1 MSTAT
6 TRGEAPFERF
16 LPWNLPGLLFPRR
29 AARKKA
35 RAARAEAE
43 LLLAANRDLFPADL
57 SADLAAAAARLKAA
71 PRRERTA
78 ADLAAAVAAENP
90 VLERARAAAPKR
102 VAPGLTA
109 LVETLV
115 VAFGVAMPFRAY
127 FLQPFKIPTGSMQ
140 PTLYGRH
147 SEKADEPGFF
157 DHAPLS
163 WAKWLLT
170 GRTWVDVVAHE
181 NGTLS
186 RRYDRE
192 NDPGLFIL
200 SVAGETYKI
209 PSDACERGEIVPVRF
224 GTGPI
229 AADNPLAAHLA
240 AQARRVRKGERLW
253 SGYVVSG
260 DQVFVNRLL
269 WNLRP
274 PKRDEIVVFA
284 TGGRAV
290 CTAPAAVAADAAGP
304 VRATRIPFFGLSLYA
319 VDTPIPGL
327 PPAEHYIKRLV
338 GLPGETISIEHPRLL
353 VDGKPA
359 EGSFGIDREAA
370 MGPSESGPAYAGY
383 HNVHDDGMPPTDP
396 RLPPPYLGAASD
408 SVALGDEYLPMG
420 DNTKNS
426 FDGRYW
432 GPVPRR
438 QMLGPACCVYW
449 PLSVRWGRVR

>member
-1 MSTAT
+1 MNAAL
-6 TRGEAPFERF
+6 RPFAELVR
-16 LPWNLPGLLFPRR
+16 RR

-35 RAARAEAE
+35 KAARAEAE
-43 LLLAANRDLFPADL
+43 LLLAANRDLFPEDL
-57 SADLAAAAARLKAA
+57 KSDLAAAAGRLKDAR
-71 PRRERTA
+71 RRERGA
-78 ADLAAAVAAENP
+78 AGLAAAVAAEEP

-102 VAPGLTA
+102 RAPGLA
-109 LVETLV
+109 SFVETLV

-147 SEKADEPGFF
+147 SEKADAPDFF
-157 DHAPLS
+157 DRAPLS

-181 NGTLS
+181 NGTLAIRS
-186 RRYDRE
+186 DRE
-192 NDPGLFIL
+192 NDPGLAIL

-209 PSDACERGEIVPVRF
+209 PTDAFDRGELDRTRF
-224 GTGPI
+224 GAGPF
-229 AADNPLAAHLA
+229 AADNPLARLA

-274 PKRDEIVVFA
+274 PARDEIVVFA

-290 CTAPAAVAADAAGP
+290 TTDPAAVAGDRPA
-304 VRATRIPFFGLSLYA
+304 RATRIPFFGLSLYA

-338 GLPGETISIEHPRLL
+338 GLPGETVSVDHPRLL
-353 VDGKPA
+353 VDGRPV
-359 EGSFGIDREAA
+359 EGRFGIDRETA
-370 MGPSESGPAYAGY
+370 MGPSETGPDYAGW
-383 HNVHDDGMPPTDP
+383 HNVLDDGMPPVGPGTP
-396 RLPPPYLGAASD
+396 VRLD
-408 SVALGDEYLPMG
+408 SPADAIALGDEYLPLC

-426 FDGRYW
+426 YDGRYW

>member
-1 MSTAT
+1 MSTTT
-6 TRGEAPFERF
+6 TRGAF
-16 LPWNLPGLLFPRR
+16 LPGNLIGALFRRR
-29 AARKKA
+29 AARKRA
-35 RAARAEAE
+35 RGARSEAE
-43 LLLAANRDLFPADL
+43 LLLAMNRDLFPADL

-71 PRRERTA
+71 LRRERTA
-78 ADLAAAVAAENP
+78 AGLAAATDAEKP
-90 VLERARAAAPKR
+90 LLERARAAAPKR
-102 VAPGLTA
+102 VSPGLTA

-147 SEKADEPGFF
+147 SEKADAPGFF

-181 NGTLS
+181 SGTLS

-192 NDPGLFIL
+192 NDPGLMIL

-209 PSDACERGEIVPVRF
+209 PSDAFERGEIDPERF

-229 AADNPLAAHLA
+229 AADNPLAARLA

-290 CTAPAAVAADAAGP
+290 CTDPAAVAADAAGP
-304 VRATRIPFFGLSLYA
+304 VRATRIPFFGFTFYA

-370 MGPSESGPAYAGY
+370 MGASETGPAYAGY
-383 HNVHDDGMPPTDP
+383 HNVLDDGMPMPDP
-396 RLPPPYLGAASD
+396 RLPPPYLGSPTD
-408 SVALGDEYLPMG
+408 SIALGDEYLPMG

>member
-1 MSTAT
+1 MN
-6 TRGEAPFERF
+6 APHSRLERF
-16 LPWNLPGLLFPRR
+16 LPWNLPRTLFPRR
-29 AARKKA
+29 AARKRA

-43 LLLAANRDLFPADL
+43 LLLAMNRDLFPEDL
-57 SADLAAAAARLKAA
+57 KADLAAAAGRLKAA

-78 ADLAAAVAAENP
+78 AGLAAAIKAEEP
-90 VLERARAAAPKR
+90 LLERARAAAPKR

-147 SEKADEPGFF
+147 TERAEEPGFF
-157 DHAPLS
+157 DRAPLS

-181 NGTLS
+181 SGTLALRS
-186 RRYDRE
+186 DRE
-192 NDPGLFIL
+192 NDPGLVIL

-209 PSDACERGEIVPVRF
+209 PTDAFDRGEIDRTRF
-224 GTGPI
+224 RVDMP
-229 AADNPLAAHLA
+229 DNPLAARSA
-240 AQARRVRKGERLW
+240 AEARRVRKGERLW

-284 TGGRAV
+284 TGGRSV
-290 CTAPAAVAADAAGP
+290 TTDPAAVAAGAAGP
-304 VRATRIPFFGLSLYA
+304 TRATRIPFFGLSLYA

-338 GLPGETISIEHPRLL
+338 GLPGETISIDHPNLL

-370 MGPSESGPAYAGY
+370 MGASKSGPAYAGY
-383 HNVHDDGMPPTDP
+383 HNVLDKGMPTPDP
-396 RLPPPYLGAASD
+396 RLPPPYLGSPSD
-408 SVALGDEYLPMG
+408 SIVLGDEYLPMG

-449 PLSVRWGRVR
+449 PLSVRWGRIR

>member
-1 MSTAT
+1 MNAAL
-6 TRGEAPFERF
+6 RPFAEFFR
-16 LPWNLPGLLFPRR
+16 RR
-29 AARKKA
+29 AARK
-35 RAARAEAE
+35 RAKSARAEAE
-43 LLLAANRDLFPADL
+43 LLLAANRDLYPADL
-57 SADLAAAAARLKAA
+57 RADLAAAAARLKAA
-71 PRRERTA
+71 PKRERNA
-78 ADLAAAVAAENP
+78 AGLAAAVAAEGP
-90 VLERARAAAPKR
+90 VLGRARAAAPKR
-102 VAPGLTA
+102 LAPGLTS

-147 SEKADEPGFF
+147 SERADQPGFF

-181 NGTLS
+181 SGTLS

-192 NDPGLFIL
+192 SDPGLLIL

-209 PSDACERGEIVPVRF
+209 PSDAFERGEIDPERF

-229 AADNPLAAHLA
+229 AADNPLAARLA
-240 AQARRVRKGERLW
+240 SQARRVRKGERLW

-290 CTAPAAVAADAAGP
+290 CTDPAAAAAETAGP
-304 VRATRIPFFGLSLYA
+304 VRTTRIPFFGFSLHA

-338 GLPGETISIEHPRLL
+338 GMPGETIAIDPPRLL
-353 VDGKPA
+353 ADGRPV
-359 EGSFGIDREAA
+359 EGCFGIDREAA
-370 MGPSESGPAYAGY
+370 MGASETGPAYAGY
-383 HNVHDDGMPPTDP
+383 HNVLDPGMPPVGPATPLRLGRPTDE
-396 RLPPPYLGAASD
+396 L
-408 SVALGDEYLPMG
+408 ALGDEYLPMG
-420 DNTKNS
+420 DNTRNS
-426 FDGRYW
+426 YDGRYW

>member
-1 MSTAT
+1 MNAAV
-6 TRGEAPFERF
+6 RPFAEFFR
-16 LPWNLPGLLFPRR
+16 RR

-35 RAARAEAE
+35 KSARAEAA
-43 LLLAANRDLFPADL
+43 LLLAANRDLFPEDL
-57 SADLAAAAARLKAA
+57 KADLAAAAERLGAAR
-71 PRRERTA
+71 RRERTA
-78 ADLAAAVAAENP
+78 AGLAAALASEEP

-147 SEKADEPGFF
+147 SEKADAPDFF
-157 DHAPLS
+157 DRAPLS

-181 NGTLS
+181 SGTLS

-192 NDPGLFIL
+192 NDPGLMIL

-209 PSDACERGEIVPVRF
+209 PSDAFERGEIDPERF
-224 GTGPI
+224 GAGPI
-229 AADNPLAAHLA
+229 AADNPLAARLA
-240 AQARRVRKGERLW
+240 AQTRRVRKGERLW

-290 CTAPAAVAADAAGP
+290 TTDPASVAADAAGP
-304 VRATRIPFFGLSLYA
+304 VRATRIPFFGFSLYA

-338 GLPGETISIEHPRLL
+338 GLPGETVSVDHPRLL
-353 VDGKPA
+353 VDGRPV
-359 EGSFGIDREAA
+359 EGCFGIDREAA
-370 MGPSESGPAYAGY
+370 MGASETGPAYAGY
-383 HNVHDDGMPPTDP
+383 RNVLDGGMPAVGPGTP
-396 RLPPPYLGAASD
+396 VRLGSSGDAI
-408 SVALGDEYLPMG
+408 ALGDEYLPMG

-426 FDGRYW
+426 YDGRYW

>member
-1 MSTAT
+1 MNAAF
-6 TRGEAPFERF
+6 RFFAERF
-16 LPWNLPGLLFPRR
+16 RLR

-35 RAARAEAE
+35 KAARGEAQ
-43 LLLAANRDLFPADL
+43 LLLAANRDLFPEDL
-57 SADLAAAAARLKAA
+57 KSDLAASAARLKSAR
-71 PRRERTA
+71 RRERTA
-78 ADLAAAVAAENP
+78 AGLAAAVAAEDR

-147 SEKADEPGFF
+147 SEKADAPDFF
-157 DHAPLS
+157 DRAPLS

-186 RRYDRE
+186 IRYDRD
-192 NDPGLFIL
+192 NDPGLVLL

-209 PSDACERGEIVPVRF
+209 PSDAFDRGEIDSSRF
-224 GTGPI
+224 APGPI
-229 AADNPLAAHLA
+229 AADNPLAARLA
-240 AQARRVRKGERLW
+240 AQARRVRRGERLW
-253 SGYVVSG
+253 SGYVISG

-284 TGGRAV
+284 TGGRA
-290 CTAPAAVAADAAGP
+290 TTTDPAAETAAAGGAS
-304 VRATRIPFFGLSLYA
+304 RATRVPFFGLSLYA
-319 VDTPIPGL
+319 LDTPIPGL

-338 GLPGETISIEHPRLL
+338 GLPGETVSIDHPRLL
-353 VDGKPA
+353 VDGKPV
-359 EGSFGIDREAA
+359 EGCFGIAREEA
-370 MGPSESGPAYAGY
+370 MGDSETGPAYAGY
-383 HNVHDDGMPPTDP
+383 HNILDPGMPPVSP
-396 RLPPPYLGAASD
+396 QSPVRLGTPSD
-408 SVALGDEYLPMG
+408 SIALGDEYLPMG

-426 FDGRYW
+426 YDGRYW

>member
-1 MSTAT
+1 MSA
-6 TRGEAPFERF
+6 APSGF
-16 LPWNLPGLLFPRR
+16 LRVPAELLRRR

-43 LLLAANRDLFPADL
+43 LLLAANRDLFPEGL
-57 SADLAAAAARLKAA
+57 KADLAAEAARLREAS
-71 PRRERTA
+71 RRERTA
-78 ADLAAAVAAENP
+78 AGLAAAVAAGKP
-90 VLERARAAAPKR
+90 VLERARAAAPR
-102 VAPGLTA
+102 RLAPGLTS

-147 SEKADEPGFF
+147 SEKADEPDFF

-181 NGTLS
+181 GGS
-186 RRYDRE
+186 VSVGYDRE
-192 NDPGLFIL
+192 NDPGLVIL

-209 PSDACERGEIVPVRF
+209 PSDAFDRGEIDARRF
-224 GTGPI
+224 APGPI
-229 AADNPLAAHLA
+229 AADNPFAARLA
-240 AQARRVRKGERLW
+240 AQARRVRPGERIW
-253 SGYVVSG
+253 SGYVISG

-284 TGGRAV
+284 TGGRV
-290 CTAPAAVAADAAGP
+290 VTTDPAAVAAGAAGP
-304 VRATRIPFFGLSLYA
+304 APATRIPFFGLSLYA

-338 GLPGETISIEHPRLL
+338 GLPGETVSIDHPRLL
-353 VDGKPA
+353 VGGKPV
-359 EGSFGIDREAA
+359 EGCFGIDREAA
-370 MGPSESGPAYAGY
+370 MGASESGPAYAGY
-383 HNVHDDGMPPTDP
+383 HNVLDKGMPAVAPSAP
-396 RLPPPYLGAASD
+396 VRLGSPAD
-408 SVALGDEYLPMG
+408 SIALGDEYLPMG
-420 DNTKNS
+420 DNTMNS
-426 FDGRYW
+426 YDGRYW

>member
-1 MSTAT
+1 MS
-6 TRGEAPFERF
+6 APSAGFERF
-16 LPWNLPGLLFPRR
+16 LPWNLPAALFPRR
-29 AARKKA
+29 AARKRAK
-35 RAARAEAE
+35 AARSEAE
-43 LLLAANRDLFPADL
+43 LLLAANRDLFSEDL
-57 SADLAAAAARLKAA
+57 KADLAAAAARLKAA
-71 PRRERTA
+71 RRRERTA
-78 ADLAAAVAAENP
+78 AGLDAAAEAEEP

-102 VAPGLTA
+102 LAPGLTS

-147 SEKADEPGFF
+147 SEKADAPDFL
-157 DHAPLS
+157 DRAPLS

-170 GRTWVDVVAHE
+170 GRTWVDVVAHD
-181 NGTLS
+181 NGS
-186 RRYDRE
+186 VSVGYDRA
-192 NDPGLFIL
+192 NDPGLVIL

-209 PSDACERGEIVPVRF
+209 PSDAFDRGEIDARRF
-224 GTGPI
+224 APGPI
-229 AADNPLAAHLA
+229 AADNPFAARAA
-240 AQARRVRKGERLW
+240 AQARRVRAGERIW

-274 PKRDEIVVFA
+274 PERDEIVVFA

-290 CTAPAAVAADAAGP
+290 TTDPAAVAAGAAGP
-304 VRATRIPFFGLSLYA
+304 APATRIPFFGFSLYA

-338 GLPGETISIEHPRLL
+338 GLPGETVSVEHPNLL
-353 VDGKPA
+353 VGGKPV
-359 EGSFGIDREAA
+359 EGCFGIDRETA
-370 MGPSESGPAYAGY
+370 MGASETGPAYAGY
-383 HNVHDDGMPPTDP
+383 HNVRDPGMPPVAPQTP
-396 RLPPPYLGAASD
+396 VRLGEPGDAI
-408 SVALGDEYLPMG
+408 VLGDEYLPMG

-426 FDGRYW
+426 YDGRYW